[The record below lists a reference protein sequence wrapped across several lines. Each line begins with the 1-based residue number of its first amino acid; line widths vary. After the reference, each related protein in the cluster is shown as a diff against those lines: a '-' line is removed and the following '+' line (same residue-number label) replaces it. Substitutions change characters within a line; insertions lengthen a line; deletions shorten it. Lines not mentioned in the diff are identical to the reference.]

1 MGSLFVC
8 LLFFLCFFF
17 LSFSHWPAK
26 LKVSFIYLQYLI
38 FSCNLQHLGLST
50 QNYETC
56 KDMSN
61 TDYCLLVITRAKYE
75 IFFKFWDIHVYWDN
89 ILFKN
94 IVCSYSSP
102 TIVFQKENSENK
114 TNVKA
119 LTLVVKLLNFSFF
132 LHLKDDSKWNQSS
145 FRCSF

>member
-1 MGSLFVC
+1 
-8 LLFFLCFFF
+8 
-17 LSFSHWPAK
+17 
-26 LKVSFIYLQYLI
+26 
-38 FSCNLQHLGLST
+38 
-50 QNYETC
+50 
-56 KDMSN
+56 MSN

-75 IFFKFWDIHVYWDN
+75 IFFKFWDIHVCRDN